1 MAKKGK
7 PAHGGEKKSMV
18 GKKNEI
24 DKLIEASKNAS
35 SASVSKPVGRAIR
48 SSSTPQAK
56 IVSQAAQK
64 GKAWHPQARQRTQGY
79 QIPRVPSPKKIIPGL
94 PEPQHLILDQRS
106 PASPQKPLVRLPC
119 EPPTPRALRY
129 ERNGVFPFL
138 DLPGEIRNQI
148 YDLAIVKDEY
158 RLVWVNNNHKSKS
171 LTYRHP
177 RSTTTSKIVLPKEP
191 VLPKDAAQRRRS
203 LDIKNKPKAIR
214 ERLPSDY
221 YGAIPTTLLLVNKQ
235 THDEAASVFY
245 AKSTFHFHALGT
257 LRHFLDQL
265 TPVAT
270 KSITNLALKYQA
282 YGNPQFKDSRP
293 WKAKHD
299 RLWDDLCWRVADECS
314 LKNLLL
320 DLTLNTSP
328 TSFCSLDEAEF
339 EGIGAAWIRPLWA
352 FQDINL
358 QRCWA
363 RIRCPSKED
372 SVLEVESWKLRKDI
386 LGDAWDD
393 EVESGRDAYGYS
405 KSRKSGEVVHSP
417 NPMVLSISTNA
428 ATQHE
433 FRQSK
438 ERTDSWKR
446 YRGAKRSPLFGSFF
460 SQPDMG
466 TWGEPDSN
474 IIKSR
479 SRPSR

>member
-7 PAHGGEKKSMV
+7 SARGGEKKSMV

-35 SASVSKPVGRAIR
+35 PASVSKTVGRAIR
-48 SSSTPQAK
+48 GSPTPQAK
-56 IVSQAAQK
+56 IIPQAEQK
-64 GKAWHPQARQRTQGY
+64 GKAWHPQARPRIQGPR
-79 QIPRVPSPKKIIPGL
+79 IPLPKKIVPGL
-94 PEPQHLILDQRS
+94 PEPQYLILDQRS

-119 EPPTPRALRY
+119 EPATPRALRH

-148 YDLAIVKDEY
+148 YDLAIAKDEY
-158 RLVWVNNNHKSKS
+158 QLVWVNNNHKSKS

-177 RSTTTSKIVLPKEP
+177 RSSTTSIHILPKEP

-203 LDIKNKPKAIR
+203 LNTRSKPKAIR
-214 ERLPSDY
+214 ERLPSNY
-221 YGAIPTTLLLVNKQ
+221 YGPIPTTLLLINKQ
-235 THDEAASVFY
+235 MHDEAASVFY

-265 TPVAT
+265 TPLAT
-270 KSITNLALKYQA
+270 KSITSLAIKYQA
-282 YGNPQFKDSRP
+282 YGNPQFRDNKL

-299 RLWDDLCWRVADECS
+299 RLWDNLCWRVADECS
-314 LKNLLL
+314 LRNLLL
-320 DLTLNTSP
+320 DLTLNVAP
-328 TSFCSLDEAEF
+328 TIFCSLDEAEF

-358 QRCWA
+358 QRCWI
-363 RIRCPSKED
+363 RLRCPSKED

-393 EVESGRDAYGYS
+393 EAESGRDAFGYS
-405 KSRKSGEVVHSP
+405 TSRKSGEVIQSP
-417 NPMVLSISTNA
+417 NPMVLNISSNVA
-428 ATQHE
+428 SQHE
-433 FRQSK
+433 RRQSK
-438 ERTDSWKR
+438 ERNDSWKR
-446 YRGAKRSPLFGSFF
+446 YRGDKRSPLFGSFF
-460 SQPDMG
+460 LQPGVPAPRPLASD
-466 TWGEPDSN
+466 TTQ
-474 IIKSR
+474 R
-479 SRPSR
+479 RLRPSR

>member
-35 SASVSKPVGRAIR
+35 SASVSKPVGKTIR
-48 SSSTPQAK
+48 GSPTPQAK
-56 IVSQAAQK
+56 IIPQAAQK
-64 GKAWHPQARQRTQGY
+64 GKAWHPQARQRIQGPR
-79 QIPRVPSPKKIIPGL
+79 IPLPKKIVPGL
-94 PEPQHLILDQRS
+94 PEPQYLILDQRS

-119 EPPTPRALRY
+119 EPATPRALRY

-158 RLVWVNNNHKSKS
+158 QLVWVNNNHKSKS

-177 RSTTTSKIVLPKEP
+177 RSSTTSKPFLPKEP
-191 VLPKDAAQRRRS
+191 VLSKDAAHRRRS
-203 LDIKNKPKAIR
+203 LDIKRKPKAIR

-221 YGAIPTTLLLVNKQ
+221 YGPIRTTLLLVNKQ
-235 THDEAASVFY
+235 MHDEAASVFY

-265 TPVAT
+265 TPLAT
-270 KSITNLALKYQA
+270 KSITSLALKYQA
-282 YGNPQFKDSRP
+282 YGNPQFRENKP

-299 RLWDDLCWRVADECS
+299 RLWDNLCWRVADECS

-320 DLTLNTSP
+320 DLTLNVAP
-328 TSFCSLDEAEF
+328 TTFCSLDEAEF

-363 RIRCPSKED
+363 RLRCPSKED

-393 EVESGRDAYGYS
+393 EAESGRDAYGYS
-405 KSRKSGEVVHSP
+405 TSRKSGEVIQSP

-433 FRQSK
+433 RRQSK
-438 ERTDSWKR
+438 ERSDSWKR
-446 YRGAKRSPLFGSFF
+446 YRGGKRSPLFGSFF
-460 SQPDMG
+460 LQPGVPAPRPLVSD
-466 TWGEPDSN
+466 TTQPRFRA
-474 IIKSR
+474 SR
-479 SRPSR
+479 